1 MSDLQLFQNPEFG
14 RVRIVEVSGE
24 AWMVGKD
31 VAEALGYAKA
41 QNAIA
46 AHVDEEDRKVA
57 PIQGTPGGTQEM
69 TIINE
74 SGLYSLVLSSKLPNA
89 RKFRRWVTTEVLH
102 TVRRHGAYMT
112 PETLQAAILNP
123 DTMIQLCQQLKAER
137 EHSRQLE
144 AENAAML
151 PKAVFADAVSASK
164 SSILVGELAKL
175 LRQNG
180 VDTGEKRLFHWL
192 RQNGYLIKRN
202 GADHVRKIDCRAEKL
217 FETDSTRQNYRKQ
230 KSDGQ
235 SQDSTDKPDLQ
246 HVGKGGQVGGASKY
260 PRIISQPVEAPFR
273 HARRDTVNGEKAHND
288 CSYDRIQIHDEQGQR
303 TGQYKARNH
312 SFIFFHI
319 VSPLSIKRDGTVLV
333 PPLHF
338 IRQS

>member
-1 MSDLQLFQNPEFG
+1 MSNLQLFQNPEFG
-14 RVRIVEVSGE
+14 RVRIVEVNGE

-31 VAEALGYAKA
+31 VAEALGYSNPQKA
-41 QNAIA
+41 IRD
-46 AHVDEEDRKVA
+46 HVDEDDKGVNESFTVN
-57 PIQGTPGGTQEM
+57 GTQGVL
-69 TIINE
+69 INE

-89 RKFRRWVTTEVLH
+89 RKFRRWVTTEVLP

-123 DTMIQLCQQLKAER
+123 DTMIQLCQQLKAEQ

-202 GADHVRKIDCRAEKL
+202 GADHNMPTQRSIEQGL
-217 FETDSTRQNYRKQ
+217 FVIKETTVCHA
-230 KSDGQ
+230 DGHTTI
-235 SQDSTDKPDLQ
+235 SKTPK
-246 HVGKGGQVGGASKY
+246 VTGKGQQY
-260 PRIISQPVEAPFR
+260 F
-273 HARRDTVNGEKAHND
+273 VN
-288 CSYDRIQIHDEQGQR
+288 
-303 TGQYKARNH
+303 
-312 SFIFFHI
+312 
-319 VSPLSIKRDGTVLV
+319 
-333 PPLHF
+333 LHL
-338 IRQS
+338 RSM

>member
-1 MSDLQLFQNPEFG
+1 MSDIQLFQNPEFG
-14 RVRIVEVSGE
+14 RVRIVEVNGE

-31 VAEALGYAKA
+31 VAEALGYKNPRQALA
-41 QNAIA
+41 SN
-46 AHVDEEDRKVA
+46 VEVEDRGVHSVD
-57 PIQGTPGGTQEM
+57 TPSGEQEM

-89 RKFRRWVTTEVLH
+89 RKFRRWVTTEVLP
-102 TVRRHGAYMT
+102 TVRKHGAYMT

-123 DTMIQLCQQLKAER
+123 DTMIQLCQQLKAEQ

-202 GADHVRKIDCRAEKL
+202 GADHNMPTQRSIEQGL
-217 FETDSTRQNYRKQ
+217 FVIKETAVCHA
-230 KSDGQ
+230 DGHTTI
-235 SQDSTDKPDLQ
+235 SKTPK
-246 HVGKGGQVGGASKY
+246 VTGKGQQY
-260 PRIISQPVEAPFR
+260 F
-273 HARRDTVNGEKAHND
+273 VN
-288 CSYDRIQIHDEQGQR
+288 
-303 TGQYKARNH
+303 
-312 SFIFFHI
+312 
-319 VSPLSIKRDGTVLV
+319 
-333 PPLHF
+333 LHL
-338 IRQS
+338 RSM

>member
-1 MSDLQLFQNPEFG
+1 MSNLQLFQNPEFG
-14 RVRIVEVSGE
+14 RVRIVEVNGE

-31 VAEALGYAKA
+31 VAEALGYSNPQKA
-41 QNAIA
+41 IRD
-46 AHVDEEDRKVA
+46 HVDEDDKTVNESFTVN
-57 PIQGTPGGTQEM
+57 GTQGAL
-69 TIINE
+69 INE

-89 RKFRRWVTTEVLH
+89 RKFRRWVTTEVLP
-102 TVRRHGAYMT
+102 TVRKHGAYMT

-123 DTMIQLCQQLKAER
+123 DTMIQLCQQLKAEQ

-202 GADHVRKIDCRAEKL
+202 GADHNMPTQRSIEQGL
-217 FETDSTRQNYRKQ
+217 FVIKETTVCHA
-230 KSDGQ
+230 DGHTTI
-235 SQDSTDKPDLQ
+235 SKTPK
-246 HVGKGGQVGGASKY
+246 VTGKGQQY
-260 PRIISQPVEAPFR
+260 F
-273 HARRDTVNGEKAHND
+273 VNLHL
-288 CSYDRIQIHDEQGQR
+288 CSM
-303 TGQYKARNH
+303 
-312 SFIFFHI
+312 
-319 VSPLSIKRDGTVLV
+319 
-333 PPLHF
+333 
-338 IRQS
+338 

>member
-1 MSDLQLFQNPEFG
+1 MSDIQLFQNPEFG
-14 RVRIVEVSGE
+14 RVRIVEMNGE

-31 VAEALGYAKA
+31 VAEALGHTNP
-41 QNAIA
+41 QRAIREY
-46 AHVDEEDRKVA
+46 VDSEDKGVTE
-57 PIQGTPGGTQEM
+57 IVTPGGTQEM

-89 RKFRRWVTTEVLH
+89 RKFRRWVTTEVLP

-123 DTMIQLCQQLKAER
+123 DTMIQLCQQLKAEQ

-202 GADHVRKIDCRAEKL
+202 GADHNMPTQRSIEQGL
-217 FETDSTRQNYRKQ
+217 FVIKETTVCHA
-230 KSDGQ
+230 DGHTTI
-235 SQDSTDKPDLQ
+235 SKTPK
-246 HVGKGGQVGGASKY
+246 VTGKGQQY
-260 PRIISQPVEAPFR
+260 F
-273 HARRDTVNGEKAHND
+273 VN
-288 CSYDRIQIHDEQGQR
+288 
-303 TGQYKARNH
+303 
-312 SFIFFHI
+312 
-319 VSPLSIKRDGTVLV
+319 
-333 PPLHF
+333 LHL
-338 IRQS
+338 RSM

>member
-14 RVRIVEVSGE
+14 RVRIVEVNGE

-31 VAEALGYAKA
+31 VAEALGYSNPQKA
-41 QNAIA
+41 IRD
-46 AHVDEEDRKVA
+46 HVDEDDKGVNEMF
-57 PIQGTPGGTQEM
+57 TPGGKQAVP
-69 TIINE
+69 IINE

-89 RKFRRWVTTEVLH
+89 RKFRRWVTTEVLP
-102 TVRRHGAYMT
+102 TVRKHGAYMT
-112 PETLQAAILNP
+112 QETLQAAILNP
-123 DTMIQLCQQLKAER
+123 DTMIQLCQQLKAEQ

-202 GADHVRKIDCRAEKL
+202 GADHNMPTQRSIEQGL
-217 FETDSTRQNYRKQ
+217 FVIKETTVCHA
-230 KSDGQ
+230 DGHTTI
-235 SQDSTDKPDLQ
+235 SKTPK
-246 HVGKGGQVGGASKY
+246 VTGKGQQY
-260 PRIISQPVEAPFR
+260 F
-273 HARRDTVNGEKAHND
+273 VN
-288 CSYDRIQIHDEQGQR
+288 
-303 TGQYKARNH
+303 
-312 SFIFFHI
+312 
-319 VSPLSIKRDGTVLV
+319 
-333 PPLHF
+333 LHL
-338 IRQS
+338 RSM